1 MKNYYWLNKD
11 SRTFLEN
18 GYLLEGETVEQR
30 INDIAKTAESYLG
43 IGGFADKFESYMAR
57 GFFSLAS
64 PVWANFGRERGLPIS
79 CNGVYVSDTM
89 DAILEK
95 QCEVGMQTK
104 HGSGTSGYFGGVRGR
119 GASISSGGE
128 SSGAVHF
135 MELFNTVTSVV
146 SQSSVRRG
154 SFAAYLPIDHPDIK
168 EFLRIR
174 GEGHPIQEM
183 SFAVTVTDSW
193 MEEMVGGDMGKRQLW
208 GSVIKK
214 RYETGYPYIFFQDNA
229 NNQAPDCYKDKGMK
243 IYASNLCNEISLPSK
258 EDESFVCCLS
268 SINLYRWDDIQYT
281 DAVQVMTMFLDAVM
295 EEYIQKTEKIP
306 FMEPSHNFAKRHRAI
321 GMGVLGWHSFLQSR
335 MIPFESMEAKLLN
348 GQIFSHIRRCSE
360 KATKY
365 LAEVLGEPLY
375 CEGYERRNT
384 TTLAIAPTTSSSFI
398 LGQVSPSIE
407 PLNSNYFTKDLAKGK
422 FRYRNPEL
430 ELLLEEKGENSEEV
444 WKSIL
449 VKGGSVQ
456 HLEFLTREERDV
468 FKTFGEISQK
478 EVVIQ
483 ASQRQKYIDQG
494 QSLNIMVPP
503 ETPFKEV
510 NQLMVYG
517 WENGIKGFYYQRSA
531 NPSQELAR
539 SILTCTSCEG

>member
-104 HGSGTSGYFGGVRGR
+104 HGSGTSGYFGSVRGR

-422 FRYRNPEL
+422 F
-430 ELLLEEKGENSEEV
+430 
-444 WKSIL
+444 
-449 VKGGSVQ
+449 
-456 HLEFLTREERDV
+456 
-468 FKTFGEISQK
+468 
-478 EVVIQ
+478 
-483 ASQRQKYIDQG
+483 
-494 QSLNIMVPP
+494 
-503 ETPFKEV
+503 
-510 NQLMVYG
+510 
-517 WENGIKGFYYQRSA
+517 
-531 NPSQELAR
+531 
-539 SILTCTSCEG
+539 

>member
-1 MKNYYWLNKD
+1 MKNYYWLNED

-214 RYETGYPYIFFQDNA
+214 RYETGYPYIFFQDSA
-229 NNQAPDCYKDKGMK
+229 NKQAPACYKDKGMK

-306 FMEPSHNFAKRHRAI
+306 FMEASHNFAKRHRAI

-360 KATKY
+360 KATKH
-365 LAEVLGEPLY
+365 LAEILGEPLY

-430 ELLLEEKGENSEEV
+430 EKLLEEKGENKDEV

-449 VKGGSVQ
+449 IKGGSVQ
-456 HLEFLTREERDV
+456 HLKFLTREERDV

-517 WENGIKGFYYQRSA
+517 WENGVKGFYYQRSA

>member
-1 MKNYYWLNKD
+1 MKNYYWLNED

-30 INDIAKTAESYLG
+30 IEQIAQTAEDYLG
-43 IGGFADKFESYMAR
+43 VAGFAKSFESYMAR

-79 CNGVYVSDTM
+79 CNGVYVADTM

-104 HGSGTSGYFGGVRGR
+104 HGSGTSGYFGDVRGR

-128 SSGAVHF
+128 SSGSVHF

-183 SFAVTVTDSW
+183 SFAVTVTNSW
-193 MEEMVGGDMGKRQLW
+193 MKEMVDGDMGKRQLW

-229 NNQAPDCYKDKGMK
+229 NEQAPDCYKDKDMK

-268 SINLYRWDDIQYT
+268 SINLYRWDEIQYT
-281 DAVQVMTMFLDAVM
+281 DAVQVLTMFLDAVM
-295 EEYIQKTEKIP
+295 EEYVQKTAKIP
-306 FMEPSHNFAKRHRAI
+306 FMEASHNFAKRHRAI
-321 GMGVLGWHSFLQSR
+321 GMGVLGWHSLLQSR

-348 GQIFSHIRRCSE
+348 SQIFSHIRRCSD

-365 LAEVLGEPLY
+365 LSEKLGEPMY

-384 TTLAIAPTTSSSFI
+384 TTLAVAPTTSSSFI

-430 ELLLEEKGENSEEV
+430 EKLLDEKGENTDAV

-456 HLEFLTREERDV
+456 HLDFLSREEKDV

-483 ASQRQKYIDQG
+483 AVQRQKHIDQG

>member
-360 KATKY
+360 KATKH

-407 PLNSNYFTKDLAKGK
+407 PLNSNYFTKDLSKGK

>member
-1 MKNYYWLNKD
+1 MKNYYWLNED

-30 INDIAKTAESYLG
+30 IEDIAKTAENYLG
-43 IGGFADKFESYMAR
+43 IEGFAKTFESYMSR

-89 DAILEK
+89 DSILEK

-104 HGSGTSGYFGGVRGR
+104 HGSGTSGYFGDIRGR

-128 SSGAVHF
+128 SSGSVHF
-135 MELFNTVTSVV
+135 MELFNSVTSVV

-183 SFAVTVTDSW
+183 SFAVTVTNSW
-193 MEEMVGGDMGKRQLW
+193 MKEMIQGDMGKRQLW

-229 NNQAPDCYKDKGMK
+229 NEQAPDCYKDKDMK
-243 IYASNLCNEISLPSK
+243 IYASNLCNEISLPSRQ
-258 EDESFVCCLS
+258 DESFVCCLS

-281 DAVQVMTMFLDAVM
+281 DAVQILTMFLDAVM
-295 EEYIQKTEKIP
+295 EEYVKKTEKIP
-306 FMEPSHNFAKRHRAI
+306 FMEASHNFAKRHRAI
-321 GMGVLGWHSFLQSR
+321 GMGVLGWHSLLQSR
-335 MIPFESMEAKLLN
+335 MIPFESMDAKLLN
-348 GQIFSHIRRCSE
+348 SQIFRHIRRCSD
-360 KATKY
+360 KATAY
-365 LAEVLGEPLY
+365 LAEKLGEPLY
-375 CEGYERRNT
+375 CEGYKRRNT

-430 ELLLEEKGENSEEV
+430 ETLLESKGKNTDNV

-456 HLEFLTREERDV
+456 HLDFLSREEKDV

-478 EVVIQ
+478 EIVIQ
-483 ASQRQKYIDQG
+483 AVQRQKSIDQG

-503 ETPFKEV
+503 ETPSKEV
-510 NQLMVYG
+510 NQLMIYG

-539 SILTCTSCEG
+539 SILTCNSCEG

>member
-229 NNQAPDCYKDKGMK
+229 NNQAPDRYKDKNMK

-306 FMEPSHNFAKRHRAI
+306 FMETSHNFAKRHRAI